1 MSNKSVGNRF
11 ETIVALKLA
20 DAGFWVH
27 NMQQNK
33 AGQPADLIAVGRT
46 NTYLI
51 DVKHC
56 EHNSWK
62 KDRIEPNQHTVA
74 KIWKA
79 RTEKE
84 MYFCLVYQMN
94 YYMVSYPQLVELGSF
109 KDLSQL
115 PTLKEWLDG
124 NSSK

>member
-1 MSNKSVGNRF
+1 MSNKSIGNKY
-11 ETIVALKLA
+11 ETIVAMKLSE
-20 DAGFWVH
+20 AGFWVH

-33 AGQPADLIAVGRT
+33 AGQPADLIAVGKKD
-46 NTYLI
+46 TYLI

-74 KIWKA
+74 KIWNTK
-79 RTEKE
+79 TGKQ
-84 MYFCLVYQMN
+84 MWFCIVFQMN
-94 YYMVSYPQLVELGSF
+94 YYMISYPALVELGSF

-115 PTLKEWLDG
+115 PTLREWLNA
-124 NSSK
+124 NSC